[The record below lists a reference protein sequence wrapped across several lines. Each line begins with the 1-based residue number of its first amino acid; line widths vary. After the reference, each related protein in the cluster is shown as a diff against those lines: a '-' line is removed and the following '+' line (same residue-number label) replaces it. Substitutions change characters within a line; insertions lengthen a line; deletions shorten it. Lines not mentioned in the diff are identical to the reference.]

1 MTRLV
6 SSYLPYLVGFF
17 IFANLSS
24 AQDTLNSNS
33 PPENPMYML
42 TYDHGGLILWGTDH
56 FEERLDN
63 AIDWLEKYPGFK
75 IGLDNEA
82 YVYDYLN
89 ENQPELLSK
98 IQNYLKKY
106 EGRFG
111 IGSCTYGQPL
121 STFIGGES
129 NIRQIGYAL
138 KANRRYFNYENQ
150 IYLMS
155 EHAMHA
161 QIPQILKGFGFQG
174 AIMRTHYMMYGYNP
188 TYNEPYGWWIGMDGS
203 KIPTVPT
210 YVGEGAEFGKTPI
223 DNWILT
229 RYPGPDAK
237 TSLEDYRKQ
246 FININPL
253 LATRADDSDLR
264 KEELVNEYKGSN
276 SYKWILLDDLLSLYP
291 EPAAEF
297 QTQPDDF
304 TVRMPWGYCGNEIWN
319 QSRKA
324 EVQLLSTERLAALGY
339 MINGK
344 NYEQTLDKSWKN
356 LLLAQHHDIQIVGLL
371 PDARK
376 HLNQSLQKSDSIQKL
391 ILEDLSLLVK
401 GDGNGKVIVFNPLSW
416 SVKHWVQT
424 KVRFKRGEGKD
435 AAVYYKNERVPSTI
449 LSADRYSSGH
459 IMECDIAFQAEID
472 NIGFKAYTIHSLPDF
487 EPNYSTSITVDAER
501 LRINTSVYD
510 IHLSENGGIQ
520 SLIDKETGEELFKS
534 GKRSAFLTGMING
547 KDSESSG
554 KWIISKTNPEIP
566 WVIATEYGFIDDIPY
581 ELQLKI
587 NEGSPQIDCKV
598 TIRLDSQRIG
608 VLSDNKREITS
619 AFLHEKKL
627 RFKFF
632 PNLDNPVKGV
642 RDLPFVVAETDDK
655 YIQGNFWTAIEDND
669 KGIAVFNKGTMCLIK
684 EEDGGNS
691 IPLIYAMYYIWGTR
705 MLKGDY
711 IFEFAI
717 YPYNVI
723 QKKAELHKKAL
734 AFNLPFISKAS
745 SSKGGKI
752 DPEFG
757 IFNKSLDHVIL
768 SALYI
773 DNDKII
779 SRFYNCHKKESKSII
794 ASQLNGVEFM
804 EIDLKGNKINTI
816 KEEVVFKPWQ
826 FRTFELLRDNNK

>member
-1 MTRLV
+1 MKSLV
-6 SSYLPYLVGFF
+6 SSFIPYLASLT

-24 AQDTLNSNS
+24 AQDVGNSINPS
-33 PPENPMYML
+33 EDPMYMM

-82 YVYDYLN
+82 FVYDYLN
-89 ENQPELLSK
+89 EKQPELLSK
-98 IQNYLKKY
+98 IQNYLNKY

-121 STFIGGES
+121 SVFIGGES

-138 KANRRYFNYENQ
+138 EANRKYFNYENQ

-161 QIPQILKGFGFQG
+161 QIPQILNGFGFQG

-188 TYNEPYGWWIGMDGS
+188 TYQEPFGWWIGMDGS
-203 KIPTVPT
+203 RIPTVPT
-210 YVGEGAEFGKTPI
+210 YVGEGAAFGKTTL

-229 RYPGPDAK
+229 RYPGSDAK

-264 KEELVNEYKGSN
+264 KEELVNEYKGNN

-291 EPAAEF
+291 EPSAEF

-324 EVQLLSTERLAALGY
+324 EVQLLSTERLAALSY

-344 NYEQTLDKSWKN
+344 NYEQTIDSSWKN

-371 PDARK
+371 PDARQ
-376 HLNQSLQKSDSIQKL
+376 HLYQSLQKSDSIQKL
-391 ILEDLSLLVK
+391 ILEDLSQLLK
-401 GDGNGKVIVFNPLSW
+401 GDGNRKVIVFNPLSW
-416 SVKHWVQT
+416 SGKHWIQT
-424 KVRFKRGEGKD
+424 KVRFKRGEAKD
-435 AAVYYKNERVPSTI
+435 AAVYYKNKRVSSTI
-449 LSADRYSSGH
+449 LNADRYSSGH

-472 NIGFKAYTIHSLPDF
+472 NIGLKTYTIHSLPDF
-487 EPNYSTSITVDAER
+487 DPNYSTSITVDAER

-520 SLIDKETGEELFKS
+520 SLVNKETGEELFKS
-534 GKRSAFLTGMING
+534 GKRSAYLTGMING
-547 KDSESSG
+547 KESESSG
-554 KWIISKTNPEIP
+554 KWIISKTNPRIP

-581 ELQLKI
+581 ELQFKI
-587 NEGSPQIDCKV
+587 KEDSPQIDCKV

-619 AFLHEKKL
+619 AFLHEQKL

-632 PNLDNPVKGV
+632 PNLDKSVKGV

-655 YIQGNFWTAIEDND
+655 YIQGNYWTAIEDSN

-711 IFEFAI
+711 TFEFAL

-723 QKKAELHKKAL
+723 QKRADLHKNAL
-734 AFNLPFISKAS
+734 AFNFPFVSKAS
-745 SSKGGKI
+745 SSNGGRI

-757 IFNKSLDHVIL
+757 ILDKSLDHVIL

-773 DNDKII
+773 DNGKII
-779 SRFYNCHKKESKSII
+779 TRFYNCHKEESKSII
-794 ASQLNGVEFM
+794 ASQLDDVELI
-804 EIDLKGNKINTI
+804 EIDLLGNKINSV
-816 KEEVVFKPWQ
+816 KEEVIFKPWQ
-826 FRTFELLRDNNK
+826 FRTFELLRDSY

>member
-1 MTRLV
+1 MQIRV
-6 SSYLPYLVGFF
+6 SSLITYITSFT
-17 IFANLSS
+17 IFANLSF
-24 AQDTLNSNS
+24 AQDVGNNVNPLDD
-33 PPENPMYML
+33 PMYML

-63 AIDWLEKYPGFK
+63 AINWLEKYPGFK

-82 YVYDYLN
+82 YVYDYLAKK
-89 ENQPELLSK
+89 QPELLSK
-98 IQNYLKKY
+98 IQNYLTKY

-138 KANRRYFNYENQ
+138 EANRKYFNYENQ

-161 QIPQILKGFGFQG
+161 QIPQILNGFGFQG

-188 TYNEPYGWWIGMDGS
+188 TYNEPYGLWIGMDGS
-203 KIPTVPT
+203 QIPTVPT
-210 YVGEGAEFGKTPI
+210 YVGEGAAFGKTTV

-229 RYPGPDAK
+229 RYPGKDAK
-237 TSLEDYRKQ
+237 TSLEDYKKQ

-264 KEELVNEYKGSN
+264 KEELVNEYNGNDSF
-276 SYKWILLDDLLSLYP
+276 KWILLDDLLSLYP
-291 EPAAEF
+291 EPSAEF

-344 NYEQTLDKSWKN
+344 NYEQTLDSSWKN

-371 PDARK
+371 PDARQ
-376 HLNQSLQKSDSIQKL
+376 HLYKSLQKSDSIQKL
-391 ILEDLSLLVK
+391 VLEDLSKLLK
-401 GDGNGKVIVFNPLSW
+401 GDGIRKVLVFNPLSW
-416 SVKHWVQT
+416 SGKHWIRT
-424 KVRFKRGEGKD
+424 KVRFKRGEAKD
-435 AAVYYKNERVPSTI
+435 AGVYYKNERVPSTI
-449 LSADRYSSGH
+449 LNADRYSSGH
-459 IMECDIAFQAEID
+459 IMECEIAFQAEID
-472 NIGFKAYTIHSLPDF
+472 NIGLKTYSIHSLPDF
-487 EPNYSTSITVDAER
+487 DPNYSTPIKVDSER

-510 IHLSENGGIQ
+510 IHLSETGGIQ
-520 SLIDKETGEELFKS
+520 AIFNKKTGEEHFKS
-534 GKRSAFLTGMING
+534 GKRSAYLTGMING
-547 KDSESSG
+547 IESESSG
-554 KWIISKTNPEIP
+554 KWIISRTNPKIP

-587 NEGSPQIDCKV
+587 MEESAQIDCKV

-608 VLSDNKREITS
+608 ALSDNKREITS

-632 PNLDNPVKGV
+632 PNLDNSVKGV
-642 RDLPFVVAETDDK
+642 KDLPFVIAETDDK
-655 YIQGNFWTAIEDND
+655 YIQGNYWTAIEDNK
-669 KGIAVFNKGTMCLIK
+669 KGIAVFNKGTMCLTN

-691 IPLIYAMYYIWGTR
+691 VPLIYAMYYIWGTR

-711 IFEFAI
+711 TFEFAL
-717 YPYNVI
+717 YPYDVN
-723 QKKAELHKKAL
+723 QKRADLHKKAL
-734 AFNLPFISKAS
+734 AYNFPFVSKTGAT
-745 SSKGGKI
+745 GNGRI
-752 DPEFG
+752 DQEFQ
-757 IFNKSLDHVIL
+757 IFDKQLDQVIL

-773 DNDKII
+773 DNGKII
-779 SRFYNCHKKESKSII
+779 TRFYNCDKEESKSII
-794 ASQLNGVEFM
+794 ASQLDDIELM
-804 EIDLKGNKINTI
+804 EVDLKGNKINSV
-816 KEEVVFKPWQ
+816 KEKVIFKPWQ
-826 FRTFELLRDNNK
+826 FRTFELLNESY